1 MKLEKTKP
9 IFSIKKGDDLSLSG
23 EVFLKLLEAVIDKRA
38 AFRFKA
44 KGFSMSPF
52 IKDGDIVTVSPLF
65 GVPALGDVVAI
76 IHPETE
82 KLIVHR
88 IIGKRKDFYLIKG
101 DNVCEIDG
109 FIPDKNIIGRVTRI
123 ERSGKRI
130 FLGFGPERFL
140 IALLSRKK
148 LLLPLLSSA
157 RMFLRP
163 IVRRSSI

>member
-9 IFSIKKGDDLSLSG
+9 TFSIKKGDDLSLSG

-52 IKDGDIVTVSPLF
+52 IKDGDIITVSPLS
-65 GVPALGDVVAI
+65 GPPKLGDVVAI
-76 IHPETE
+76 IYPEIE
-82 KLIVHR
+82 KLFVHR
-88 IIGKRKDFYLIKG
+88 VAGKRKNLYLIKG
-101 DNVCEIDG
+101 DNTCKIDG
-109 FIPDKNIIGRVTRI
+109 FIPDKNIIGRVTKV

-148 LLLPLLSSA
+148 LLPPLLTSV
-157 RMFLRP
+157 RMLLRP
-163 IVRRSSI
+163 IVRRSST